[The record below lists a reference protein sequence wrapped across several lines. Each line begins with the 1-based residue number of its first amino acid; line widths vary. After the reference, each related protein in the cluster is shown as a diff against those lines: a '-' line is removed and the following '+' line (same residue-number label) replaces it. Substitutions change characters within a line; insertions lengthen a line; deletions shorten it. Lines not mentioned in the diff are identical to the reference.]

1 MDSVTLKIAGVSFEV
16 YPMYETTAVYFR
28 DYLTD
33 DVPDY
38 RLEITRDDLT
48 SEQIFLDQEARDE
61 GMKLRKFTGPFLERN
76 FIQRKVAEVL
86 LNHDALLLHGSTVAV
101 DGQAYLFTAACGTG
115 KSTHTRLWRELL
127 DERAVMVN
135 DDKTFLQFTDDYV
148 LAHGSP
154 WSGKHGLDTNISAPL
169 KGICILKRGN
179 ENRIRSITA
188 SESYDMLHHQS
199 FHPEDINAQSTVQLL
214 LQKLMQQIP
223 LWEMECTKDL
233 QAAEVAFR
241 AMSRVK

>member
-1 MDSVTLKIAGVSFEV
+1 MDSFRMKIAGFVFEV
-16 YPMYETTAVYFR
+16 KPLYETTALYCR
-28 DYLTD
+28 NYLTELK
-33 DVPDY
+33 PDY
-38 RLEITRDDLT
+38 MITVSESDLI
-48 SEQIFLDQEARDE
+48 SEQFYLDEEAREE
-61 GMKLRKFTGPFLERN
+61 GMKLRKFTAPFLERTA
-76 FIQRKVAEVL
+76 IQRKVAEAL
-86 LNHDALLLHGSTVAV
+86 INHNTLLLHGSTVAV

-115 KSTHTRLWRELL
+115 KSTHTRLWREMF

-135 DDKTFLQFTDDYV
+135 DDKTFLQFTDDHV

-154 WSGKHGLDTNISAPL
+154 WSGKHGLDTNISVPL

-199 FHPEDINAQSTVQLL
+199 FHPEDIDAQSTVRLL

-223 LWEMECTKDL
+223 LWKMECTKDL

-241 AMSRVK
+241 AMSRIK